1 MGANEPS
8 RYEKFVV
15 PDGVL
20 KIEHVK
26 DTKVEH
32 AATFIIQRE
41 DHTVGNAVRM
51 QLHRDPHVTFAGY
64 KIPHPL
70 EYRMLIKVQT
80 DGADVEVPD
89 KGLQTYEPEDAL
101 NAALDALQ
109 NEMQEMESSFA
120 TSLQRYKEH
129 ARNTGIQERDG
140 YLAYG
145 NEIPRTD
152 AEFLGTGAHLP
163 AYQ

>member
-1 MGANEPS
+1 MSSLLLICQGRTGKHIDGAEAA
-8 RYEKFVV
+8 
-15 PDGVL
+15 
-20 KIEHVK
+20 
-26 DTKVEH
+26 H
-32 AATFIIQRE
+32 AAEADWLGRALSARMIQPCPALGPVLTPSDYLRSITIAPSHLTARQTE
-41 DHTVGNAVRM
+41 CLEAV
-51 QLHRDPHVTFAGY
+51 QSKGQTCHRV
-64 KIPHPL
+64 
-70 EYRMLIKVQT
+70 
-80 DGADVEVPD
+80 
-89 KGLQTYEPEDAL
+89 LQ
-101 NAALDALQ
+101 
-109 NEMQEMESSFA
+109 